1 MFNKALLTCSTS
13 GSCLEEE
20 DDFVDAS
27 VVDTAAV
34 AATEAADLSSV
45 VVSPLF
51 GNRTEKQHLCRV
63 STGPRFDLRD
73 RAVTLLDF
81 QIGVS

>member
-1 MFNKALLTCSTS
+1 M
-13 GSCLEEE
+13 EEE

-51 GNRTEKQHLCRV
+51 GNRIENNIRVVSVRGSVLISVTEQLHY
-63 STGPRFDLRD
+63 
-73 RAVTLLDF
+73 
-81 QIGVS
+81 

>member
-51 GNRTEKQHLCRV
+51 GNRTKQHSCRV

-73 RAVTLLDF
+73 RDTLLDF

>member
-51 GNRTEKQHLCRV
+51 GNRTENNICVVSVRGRV
-63 STGPRFDLRD
+63 LIS
-73 RAVTLLDF
+73 VTE
-81 QIGVS
+81 